1 MSIEHSLG
9 RGKIAR
15 RQVTPRPDCAGA
27 DENFDQCIPS
37 FEEILKRYPEFFEQA
52 LTAKETAALIG
63 STPAAL
69 AQMRSRGTGPKYRRL
84 PTTTSVDKRH
94 RPRGPIRYL
103 RRHAIEWLYQQ
114 RQWSNTAEEVAWASK
129 RLTQSQK
136 RLQRGR
142 SDDRD

>member
-1 MSIEHSLG
+1 MHDHPIQPLP
-9 RGKIAR
+9 
-15 RQVTPRPDCAGA
+15 T
-27 DENFDQCIPS
+27 FD
-37 FEEILKRYPEFFEQA
+37 EILRRHPDYFEQA
-52 LTAKETAALIG
+52 LTAQAAAAQID

-84 PTTTSVDKRH
+84 PTTTSVDSLD

-103 RRHAIEWLYQQ
+103 RRDVIEWLYQQ

-136 RLQRGR
+136 RLLRE
-142 SDDRD
+142 